1 MIKNTKNKSEKF
13 KLQKNKKYLFATDL
27 DGTFLTSYRDSMH
40 VDNYQAVKM
49 IKQHHFPFVIATGRS
64 WWWAKKIYD
73 QLGLVD
79 ASIHFSGAQI
89 HNVNNNAFKVNFNH
103 KFIEIYTYIKK
114 EEIIELVKENDLI
127 TKVDFFSVV
136 GKEHQAEF
144 SEMED
149 IDKLFFDAFEFVC
162 VIKNN
167 PRYANKLFLDL
178 KKKYQKRFVIKY
190 WEHQK
195 MREIVFSPPETDK
208 AIALKYVLKQYNMTE
223 DNLIYFGDNIND
235 IEALKL
241 AKMSYVPKN
250 GNKKAL
256 EVAKEVLDN
265 TNDQGAVAKK
275 IIQLINDLDNEK

>member
-1 MIKNTKNKSEKF
+1 MIKKEKNKQF
-13 KLQKNKKYLFATDL
+13 KLKKGTNYLFATDL

-40 VDNYQAVKM
+40 VDNYKAAKMVKE
-49 IKQHHFPFVIATGRS
+49 HNFPFVIATGRS

-89 HNVNNNAFKVNFNH
+89 HNVNNNAFKINFKH
-103 KFIEIYTYIKK
+103 KFEDIYSYIKK
-114 EEIIELVKENDLI
+114 EEIIEIVKENNLI
-127 TKVDFFSVV
+127 EKVDFFSVV

-144 SEMED
+144 SEMTD

-167 PRYANKLFLDL
+167 PRYGYKLLTEL
-178 KKKYQKRFVIKY
+178 KNKYQKRFVIKY
-190 WEHQK
+190 WKHGK

-208 AIALKYVLKQYNMTE
+208 AIALKYVLEQYNMTE
-223 DNLIYFGDNIND
+223 KNLIYFGDNIND

-241 AKMSYVPKN
+241 AKISYAPKN
-250 GNKKAL
+250 ASKEAL
-256 EVAKEVLDN
+256 KVAKEILDN

-275 IIQLINDLDNEK
+275 IIQLLSDLDNEK